1 MSPRLYFCLRASGQA
16 NANRTYDVSYSMPVL
31 LHVSSVTSRAAW
43 GVVTNKSA
51 GACASPQLAQQEL
64 TIDEATVMEFTAC
77 DYEDIPVSHSVQNF
91 IVRVTHSDG
100 PQGSATVAYSAAGR
114 YDATVIVNQLGE
126 YTLSLELNGSAVG
139 VDRNVSAVCPVGR
152 VELKGG
158 KSCGC
163 AAGQEPDTGADRC
176 VPCEAG
182 TFKAE
187 ASSGSCD
194 LCAPGSY
201 VPSVGATE
209 CLSCPVSQYNG
220 ETGAMS
226 CLECPYPLTSPGA
239 SAACS
244 YCVADYYLDPATT
257 AISTAACLDC
267 DRELGPGSSCPPNSS
282 VATFG
287 IRPGFWR
294 VSDRST
300 ELSPCETRTGTNA
313 SPCIGGLGF
322 GNALCAPNHTGPLCE
337 VCEQDSHYFDKQ
349 SDPPGC
355 TECPSGGQFAAR
367 LAVVAV
373 IICLLVCLFALIG
386 TLRHTPPLRDASTT
400 RSRCARLQLW
410 ASLKIGLVD
419 MYVKALSLMPKLKC
433 LVSFFQI
440 LTVLP
445 TIYSVSMPRF
455 YTDWMSA
462 FNWVNLDIISFVVP
476 LKCVTGSNVTALT
489 LKAFV
494 PLGLIAAWF
503 LIVLLTLAYRKVR
516 SSSLGRLGLVAETEP
531 SSSPA
536 LASSSKGSGRLEVT
550 SISFATASRR
560 LSRESI
566 SFATASNSMPLGSLL
581 YSTVLSALPLSLG
594 LLFCFFPSVS
604 SDVRAQPP

>member
-1 MSPRLYFCLRASGQA
+1 
-16 NANRTYDVSYSMPVL
+16 
-31 LHVSSVTSRAAW
+31 
-43 GVVTNKSA
+43 
-51 GACASPQLAQQEL
+51 
-64 TIDEATVMEFTAC
+64 
-77 DYEDIPVSHSVQNF
+77 
-91 IVRVTHSDG
+91 
-100 PQGSATVAYSAAGR
+100 
-114 YDATVIVNQLGE
+114 
-126 YTLSLELNGSAVG
+126 
-139 VDRNVSAVCPVGR
+139 
-152 VELKGG
+152 
-158 KSCGC
+158 
-163 AAGQEPDTGADRC
+163 
-176 VPCEAG
+176 
-182 TFKAE
+182 
-187 ASSGSCD
+187 
-194 LCAPGSY
+194 
-201 VPSVGATE
+201 
-209 CLSCPVSQYNG
+209 
-220 ETGAMS
+220 
-226 CLECPYPLTSPGA
+226 
-239 SAACS
+239 
-244 YCVADYYLDPATT
+244 
-257 AISTAACLDC
+257 
-267 DRELGPGSSCPPNSS
+267 
-282 VATFG
+282 
-287 IRPGFWR
+287 
-294 VSDRST
+294 
-300 ELSPCETRTGTNA
+300 
-313 SPCIGGLGF
+313 
-322 GNALCAPNHTGPLCE
+322 
-337 VCEQDSHYFDKQ
+337 
-349 SDPPGC
+349 
-355 TECPSGGQFAAR
+355 
-367 LAVVAV
+367 
-373 IICLLVCLFALIG
+373 
-386 TLRHTPPLRDASTT
+386 
-400 RSRCARLQLW
+400 
-410 ASLKIGLVD
+410 